1 VLPLKVEIVNVNNAF
16 AAEGSSDWIVVLPG
30 RTQRATQAC
39 EGALQD
45 AGFVAY
51 APLTG
56 YCFLRQDGFPLESVR
71 PAIRSNR
78 FLTFGGRLAKVR
90 QFEIDKLR
98 CSIATNEIPVK
109 PAALRGEVLRRHRV
123 H

>member
-1 VLPLKVEIVNVNNAF
+1 VKSAF
-16 AAEGSSDWIVVLPG
+16 EAEGSPDWIVVLPG
-30 RTQRATQAC
+30 RTQRATRAC

-56 YCFLRQDGFPLESVR
+56 YCFLRRDGFPLESVR
-71 PAIRSNR
+71 PAIRSKR
-78 FLTFGGRLAKVR
+78 FLTCGGRLAKVR
-90 QFEIDKLR
+90 QFEIDNLR
-98 CSIATNEIPVK
+98 RAIAAHEIPEK
-109 PAALRGEVLRRHRV
+109 PAVLRGETIRLHRV